1 MSEPAFSLAKDL
13 KPASVLTCPLFERKE
28 PFPPFYP
35 LPTDLHRLLH
45 LVSCS
50 PTPCEALRRTMPRAS
65 TSAYTLDSPGFRKST
80 PRRAAAQRAST
91 SIASTSAQLLQTA
104 IELNGK
110 GKERAA
116 TQDGGGPFETA
127 PKLARGRTGREGKRG
142 TEDQQEKPSKRRKV
156 TADRPSDAPVLQD
169 TGSQPS
175 ITTKEL
181 TPARR
186 RSSQDDGASRPLRK
200 KRTKKHVRIAQ
211 HAAADPSDGETSAY
225 QPSAASDSDSDDAV
239 VSRPIGRAL
248 ANSTA
253 AALAAPDDS
262 IDWAD
267 PLSIPTAQP
276 FRSRRYWQWLEL
288 GICTS
293 AVHDV
298 ARDESHL
305 GRTLV
310 EWELLRQHRASE
322 EALAR
327 TAQPREDEEGQNGS
341 LRAGSAAL
349 DTPNGSRVGTPDPPA
364 EEEKDEQDDATP
376 RPTKRPRR
384 RRADISLPSHDPNR
398 ALTPFPITRASAEQ
412 LEVDE
417 DGVNLLPLPSAVAL
431 AKMARWPVHSSLVQ
445 PPSEEE
451 GEVEVAQPDALEE
464 ALLAQYERFA
474 RLRNAATLP
483 ALAPPRTAR
492 APSAYAPGGP
502 FERRQ
507 DAEMQDDSGTG
518 PDSDSSDELD
528 NLENDDDL
536 LLEPES
542 LPRSMTSIPP
552 TIDKVLLRL
561 LDLVPKAPLPAYDY
575 WTQKTR
581 TEELLK
587 DDKRRGFVRDECA
600 PGWEEVL
607 AIAREMELPAQ

>member
-1 MSEPAFSLAKDL
+1 
-13 KPASVLTCPLFERKE
+13 
-28 PFPPFYP
+28 
-35 LPTDLHRLLH
+35 
-45 LVSCS
+45 
-50 PTPCEALRRTMPRAS
+50 MPRAS

-91 SIASTSAQLLQTA
+91 NIASTSAQLLQTA

-116 TQDGGGPFETA
+116 TQDGVEPFKTA
-127 PKLARGRTGREGKRG
+127 PEPARGRSKREGKRG

-156 TADRPSDAPVLQD
+156 TADQPTGASDIRE
-169 TGSQPS
+169 T
-175 ITTKEL
+175 
-181 TPARR
+181 
-186 RSSQDDGASRPLRK
+186 SSQLAINAQEPTQPGQDGSASRPPRK
-200 KRTKKHVRIAQ
+200 ERKKKHVRIAA
-211 HAAADPSDGETSAY
+211 HTTADPSDGETSTY
-225 QPSAASDSDSDDAV
+225 QPSAASDSDSDDAA
-239 VSRPIGRAL
+239 VSRPIGLAL
-248 ANSTA
+248 ANSGA
-253 AALAAPDDS
+253 AAAAAAAPDDK

-276 FRSRRYWQWLEL
+276 FRSRRYWQSLEL

-293 AVHDV
+293 AVYDV

-305 GRTLV
+305 GKALV
-310 EWELLRQHRASE
+310 EWELLRQHRAAE

-327 TAQPREDEEGQNGS
+327 TAQSLEDGEVQRGPS
-341 LRAGSAAL
+341 RAGSAAV
-349 DTPNGSRVGTPDPPA
+349 DTPHGSKVGTPEQPA
-364 EEEKDEQDDATP
+364 VEEEDDDEEEDATP
-376 RPTKRPRR
+376 RPTKRPRQ

-398 ALTPFPITRASAEQ
+398 ALTPFPVTRATAEQ

-445 PPSEEE
+445 WPSE
-451 GEVEVAQPDALEE
+451 GEAPAARSLDALEE
-464 ALLAQYERFA
+464 ALLTQYERFA

-483 ALAPPRTAR
+483 ALAPPPPVAR

-502 FERRQ
+502 FERGK
-507 DAEMQDDSGTG
+507 DGAMQDDSGTG
-518 PDSDSSDELD
+518 SHSDSSDELD
-528 NLENDDDL
+528 SLADDDDL
-536 LLEPES
+536 LLVSES
-542 LPRSMTSIPP
+542 LPPSMTSIPP
-552 TIDKVLLRL
+552 MIDKVLLRL

-575 WTQKTR
+575 WIQRTR
-581 TEELLK
+581 TEELLI

>member
-1 MSEPAFSLAKDL
+1 
-13 KPASVLTCPLFERKE
+13 
-28 PFPPFYP
+28 
-35 LPTDLHRLLH
+35 
-45 LVSCS
+45 
-50 PTPCEALRRTMPRAS
+50 MPRAS

-91 SIASTSAQLLQTA
+91 NIASTSAQLLQTA

-116 TQDGGGPFETA
+116 TQDGGIPFEMA
-127 PKLARGRTGREGKRG
+127 PEFARGRSRREGKRG
-142 TEDQQEKPSKRRKV
+142 TEDQQEKSSKRRKV
-156 TADRPSDAPVLQD
+156 TADQRTGASNIQD
-169 TGSQPS
+169 QGSQPS
-175 ITTKEL
+175 LSAQEPSLARKTSDQADGGTT
-181 TPARR
+181 
-186 RSSQDDGASRPLRK
+186 RPPRK
-200 KRTKKHVRIAQ
+200 KRTKKHVRIAP
-211 HAAADPSDGETSAY
+211 HTIADPSDGETSTY
-225 QPSAASDSDSDDAV
+225 QPSTASDSDSDDAA

-253 AALAAPDDS
+253 AALAASDDDR

-288 GICTS
+288 GICHS

-305 GRTLV
+305 GRALV
-310 EWELLRQHRASE
+310 EWELLRQHRAAE

-327 TAQPREDEEGQNGS
+327 PVQSLEDGEAQPES
-341 LRAGSAAL
+341 SRAGSAAL
-349 DTPNGSRVGTPDPPA
+349 DTPHGSRIGTPEQPAAA
-364 EEEKDEQDDATP
+364 EEDDVEEEDATP
-376 RPTKRPRR
+376 RPTKRPRQ

-398 ALTPFPITRASAEQ
+398 ALTPFPVTRATAEQ

-417 DGVNLLPLPSAVAL
+417 NGVNLLPLPSAVAL

-445 PPSEEE
+445 PPSE
-451 GEVEVAQPDALEE
+451 GEAPVAHSPDSLEE
-464 ALLAQYERFA
+464 ALLGQYERFA
-474 RLRNAATLP
+474 RRRDAATLP
-483 ALAPPRTAR
+483 ALVPPRTAR

-502 FERRQ
+502 FEREQ
-507 DAEMQDDSGTG
+507 DGGAMQDDSGTG
-518 PDSDSSDELD
+518 SDSDSSDELD
-528 NLENDDDL
+528 NLEDDDDDL

-542 LPRSMTSIPP
+542 LPPSMTSIPP
-552 TIDKVLLRL
+552 TIDRVLLRL
-561 LDLVPKAPLPAYDY
+561 LDLVPKSPLPAYDY
-575 WTQKTR
+575 WAQRTR

-587 DDKRRGFVRDECA
+587 DDKQRGFVRDECA

>member
-1 MSEPAFSLAKDL
+1 
-13 KPASVLTCPLFERKE
+13 
-28 PFPPFYP
+28 
-35 LPTDLHRLLH
+35 
-45 LVSCS
+45 
-50 PTPCEALRRTMPRAS
+50 MPRAS
-65 TSAYTLDSPGFRKST
+65 TSAHTLDSPGFRKST

-91 SIASTSAQLLQTA
+91 NIASTSAQLLQTA

-116 TQDGGGPFETA
+116 TQDGGVIFETG
-127 PKLARGRTGREGKRG
+127 PELARGRSRREGKRG

-156 TADRPSDAPVLQD
+156 TADRSIGAPDIQE
-169 TGSQPS
+169 TGSQPL
-175 ITTKEL
+175 ITAQEPSL
-181 TPARR
+181 ARKV
-186 RSSQDDGASRPLRK
+186 SDQDDGAARPPRK

-211 HAAADPSDGETSAY
+211 HTTADSSDGETSTY

-253 AALAAPDDS
+253 AAFAAPDDGS
-262 IDWAD
+262 IGWAD

-305 GRTLV
+305 GRALV
-310 EWELLRQHRASE
+310 EWELLCQHRAAE

-327 TAQPREDEEGQNGS
+327 TAQPTEDEEPQRGPS
-341 LRAGSAAL
+341 RAGSAAL
-349 DTPNGSRVGTPDPPA
+349 DTPNGSRVGTPEQPA
-364 EEEKDEQDDATP
+364 EEEEDEEEDAIP
-376 RPTKRPRR
+376 RPTKRPRQ
-384 RRADISLPSHDPNR
+384 RRADIALPSHDPNR
-398 ALTPFPITRASAEQ
+398 ALTPFPVTRATAEQ

-417 DGVNLLPLPSAVAL
+417 DGVSLLPLPSAVAL

-445 PPSEEE
+445 TPSLSA

-464 ALLAQYERFA
+464 ALLVQYERSA

-502 FERRQ
+502 FERGQ
-507 DAEMQDDSGTG
+507 VETQDDNGTG
-518 PDSDSSDELD
+518 SDSDSSDELAT
-528 NLENDDDL
+528 LEDDDDL

-542 LPRSMTSIPP
+542 LPQSMTSIPP

-587 DDKRRGFVRDECA
+587 DDMRQGFVRDECA